1 MGPSN
6 LIRGAPS
13 FLSGPCKVIGPILED
28 LSVELADKLA
38 FGVMDIDEE
47 LNTPTKFFVRGIP
60 TLLLFKGGKHVDTRV
75 GASSK
80 DEIKKWL
87 LAKI

>member
-1 MGPSN
+1 MIAP
-6 LIRGAPS
+6 LIEQ
-13 FLSGPCKVIGPILED
+13 LSD
-28 LSVELADKLA
+28 ELKDKLD
-38 FGVMDIDEE
+38 FGVHDIESD
-47 LNTPTKFFVRGIP
+47 PHHPVRYGVRGIP
-60 TLLLFKGGKHVDTRV
+60 TLLLFKGGKLLDTRV

>member
-6 LIRGAPS
+6 FIRGAPS
-13 FLSGPCKVIGPILED
+13 LKSGPCKAIGPILEE
-28 LSVELADKLA
+28 LSVELADKFV

-60 TLLLFKGGKHVDTRV
+60 TMLLFKGGKHVDTRV